1 MNIKKVVVGE
11 LETNCYIVE
20 NDIECFIIYPDSE
33 SDKII
38 KNIDKK
44 VVGILLTHRHF
55 DHVGALDSVSKYYK
69 VPVYDIS
76 NLHEGMN
83 VIGNF
88 KFEVRYNLGHTM
100 DSISFIFDNI
110 MFSGDFIFK
119 GCIGRCDLGGDF
131 NLMKESIKSILKSN
145 VNYKIYPGH
154 GDSTYLFD
162 ERNMLESY
170 IK

>member
-1 MNIKKVVVGE
+1 MNIKKIVVGS

-20 NDIECFIIYPDSE
+20 NDNECLIIDPGSE

-38 KNIDKK
+38 NNIDKK

-55 DHVGALDSVSKYYK
+55 DHIGALDSIFKYYN
-69 VPVYDIS
+69 VSIYDIN
-76 NLHEGMN
+76 NLHEGINN
-83 VIGNF
+83 VGNF
-88 KFEVRYNLGHTM
+88 NFEVKYNLGHTM
-100 DSISFIFDNI
+100 DSISFIFGNI

-119 GCIGRCDLGGDF
+119 DCIGRCDLGGDF
-131 NLMKESIKSILKSN
+131 NFMMKSIKSILKSN
-145 VNYKIYPGH
+145 INYRIYPGH

-162 ERNMLESY
+162 EKEMLESY

>member
-11 LETNCYIVE
+11 LETNCYILE
-20 NDIECFIIYPDSE
+20 NDNECLIIDPGSE

-38 KNIDKK
+38 SNIDKK

-55 DHVGALDSVSKYYK
+55 DHVGALDNISKYYK
-69 VPVYDIS
+69 VDIYDIY
-76 NLHEGMN
+76 NLKEGMN

-88 KFEVRYNLGHTM
+88 SFVVRYNLGHTM
-100 DSISFIFDNI
+100 DSISFIFDDI
-110 MFSGDFIFK
+110 IFSGDFIFK

-131 NLMKESIKSILKSN
+131 DLMKESIKSILKSN
-145 VNYKIYPGH
+145 INYHIYPGH

-162 ERNMLESY
+162 ERDMLESY

>member
-20 NDIECFIIYPDSE
+20 NDSECLIIDPGSE
-33 SDKII
+33 S
-38 KNIDKK
+38 DKK

-55 DHVGALDSVSKYYK
+55 DHVGALESVSKYYK

-76 NLHEGMN
+76 NLREAMN

-131 NLMKESIKSILKSN
+131 TLMKESIKSILKSN

-162 ERNMLESY
+162 EKNMLESY